1 MNPTLPSF
9 PYWIESALWSGIS
22 TMIDDLIHHHKS
34 NNHTHNH
41 SRYHLL
47 KGIVEDQKLVILGVG
62 T

>member
-1 MNPTLPSF
+1 
-9 PYWIESALWSGIS
+9 
-22 TMIDDLIHHHKS
+22 MIDDLIHHHKS